1 MNLRR
6 ASILTS
12 LFLLLSTVGIQV
24 AHSEVDPFPNVSY
37 QGEVPGTRI
46 WSAPGV
52 TQSTYEATPEY
63 LSWIATGCPAGTGN
77 AVGVDMNFT
86 ETRSD
91 DRYFNYCTKTWRPA
105 ADIEADAAFE
115 RARQDGQA
123 QATGQS
129 LAWNQAHPGQQKCF
143 QWGPVVHANGITTA
157 SGGAC
162 ANVVPATSSPGGD
175 SSTAISETQTAVE
188 TSTTVLPVVQPTPAI
203 TLITSGLGGYAV
215 IHPDGHV
222 CGVTVS
228 TSIDPFNNG
237 GVMPQEY
244 MGCPAGSRFAFQTT
258 PSESG
263 NVAGWHGENVRYDGT
278 TFTITNGNSVIRIT
292 NGIATDENG
301 RSWDTGTN
309 RIISPGV
316 IPTPPISDTKTAI
329 IETPTVVSQTPI
341 ISLETTTPV
350 TTSEPVATVFIDTA
364 TIVTPT
370 PADDLESLPEV
381 VAEEEI
387 SNSVEGAI
395 IGNKTR
401 ITVVTQWS
409 NTRLSVVAS
418 KKGMKK
424 KYTYRFTTNSEGEY
438 IFKSGINLKGYT
450 LVLFKGA
457 EELDRDWI

>member
-12 LFLLLSTVGIQV
+12 VFLLLSTVGIQV

-63 LSWIATGCPAGTGN
+63 LSWIATGCPAGTGI

-86 ETRSD
+86 ESRSD

-105 ADIEADAAFE
+105 
-115 RARQDGQA
+115 
-123 QATGQS
+123 
-129 LAWNQAHPGQQKCF
+129 
-143 QWGPVVHANGITTA
+143 
-157 SGGAC
+157 
-162 ANVVPATSSPGGD
+162 TSSPGGD
-175 SSTAISETQTAVE
+175 SSTVVIETQTALE
-188 TSTTVLPVVQPTPAI
+188 TSTIVLPVVQPTPVI
-203 TLITSGLGGYAV
+203 TPITSGLGGYAV

-278 TFTITNGNSVIRIT
+278 TFTITNGSSVIRIT

-316 IPTPPISDTKTAI
+316 IPAPPISDTKTAI
-329 IETPTVVSQTPI
+329 IETPTVVSQTPT

-364 TIVTPT
+364 TVVTPT

>member
-86 ETRSD
+86 ESRSD

-105 ADIEADAAFE
+105 
-115 RARQDGQA
+115 
-123 QATGQS
+123 
-129 LAWNQAHPGQQKCF
+129 
-143 QWGPVVHANGITTA
+143 
-157 SGGAC
+157 
-162 ANVVPATSSPGGD
+162 TSTPGGD
-175 SSTAISETQTAVE
+175 SSTVVNETQTPIE
-188 TSTTVLPVVQPTPAI
+188 TSTTVLPVVLPTPAI
-203 TLITSGLGGYAV
+203 TPITSGLGGYAV

-278 TFTITNGNSVIRIT
+278 TFTITNGSSVIRIT
-292 NGIATDENG
+292 NGIATDQNG

-316 IPTPPISDTKTAI
+316 IPTPPISETKTAI
-329 IETPTVVSQTPI
+329 IETPTVGSQTLTA
-341 ISLETTTPV
+341 SLETSTPV

-364 TIVTPT
+364 TVVTPT

-424 KYTYRFTTNSEGEY
+424 KYTFRFTTNSEGEY